1 VPYKTH
7 VNIKGVKKDFSIT
20 WQQAKEIVRQCPT
33 CSLYTHTPL
42 PTGTNSKDTQRND
55 IWQMDIFHFT
65 EFGKLKC
72 VFHTIDTYSEFQWAT
87 ALASEKSDS
96 VITHLLA
103 VMVIMGIPTQIKME
117 QSSIYL

>member
-1 VPYKTH
+1 M
-7 VNIKGVKKDFSIT
+7 
-20 WQQAKEIVRQCPT
+20 RQCPT
-33 CSLYTHTPL
+33 CSLYNQIPL
-42 PTGTNSKDTQRND
+42 PTGTHPKGPKQNY
-55 IWQMDIFHFT
+55 IWQMNFFHFT
-65 EFGKLKC
+65 EFGKLKY
-72 VFHTIDTYSEFQWAT
+72 VHHTIDTHSGFQWAT